1 MQGYAIIGFFSIVE
15 ANKQASVI
23 LSRTVGIQEDQLKLN
38 SKLAFPN
45 YLQLKEWLKHE
56 LWLETDHYLSLQE
69 GGGGFKILF
78 VPRKNLSDTP
88 LKALQCSPFPS
99 LAVCWQSVFSFTL
112 RWWRL
117 ILPPFSLKT
126 TWSFPPP
133 PPQKKSPLFPAG
145 NKNDEPLTSWRLWNT
160 Y

>member
-1 MQGYAIIGFFSIVE
+1 M
-15 ANKQASVI
+15 
-23 LSRTVGIQEDQLKLN
+23 GIQEDQLKLN

-69 GGGGFKILF
+69 GGGVLRFCLCHEKIYLI
-78 VPRKNLSDTP
+78 PP
-88 LKALQCSPFPS
+88 LRLCNVLHSPHWQCVGSQFFHS
-99 LAVCWQSVFSFTL
+99 LPFTL

-133 PPQKKSPLFPAG
+133 PPPKKKSPPFPAG